1 MTQPASASG
10 GRPIGQPKN
19 PGREAILSL
28 VTCGFYGLYWDYLTF
43 EELKQYNGEGQGG
56 GIGLLLCWILVGYFI
71 LLTEIQ
77 KMFEADGKKAPFEPI
92 EALWLLVPLYGIYK
106 YITMVQSALND
117 FWVSK
122 GAAPAA

>member
-1 MTQPASASG
+1 
-10 GRPIGQPKN
+10 
-19 PGREAILSL
+19 
-28 VTCGFYGLYWDYLTF
+28 
-43 EELKQYNGEGQGG
+43 
-56 GIGLLLCWILVGYFI
+56 VGYFI

-92 EALWLLVPLYGIYK
+92 QALWLLVPLYGIYK